1 MKISSNLKKQ
11 EDFKTLRIMSDDG
24 KAKVNVEGSIAE
36 ITLDL
41 TIAVRGLIESIA
53 DRDEMCADMLLEF
66 CKHVL
71 PKLAD
76 PEVDLDDIDDILDE
90 AVKEHKKA
98 AQEEAKKSL
107 KQIKEMLKDDDG
119 LIKTIR
125 ELLDDL
131 EDDAK

>member
-1 MKISSNLKKQ
+1 MLK
-11 EDFKTLRIMSDDG
+11 IMSDDG
-24 KAKVNVEGSIAE
+24 KTKVNVEGSIAE
-36 ITLDL
+36 ITFDL
-41 TIAVRGLIESIA
+41 TIAVRGLIESLA
-53 DRDEMCADMLLEF
+53 DQNEMCADLLLEF

-76 PEVDLDDIDDILDE
+76 PKVSLDDIDDMLDK
-90 AVKEHKKA
+90 AVEEHRKA
-98 AQEEAKKSL
+98 AEEKAKKSL
-107 KQIKEMLKDDDG
+107 KQIKEMLKGDDE

>member
-1 MKISSNLKKQ
+1 MLK
-11 EDFKTLRIMSDDG
+11 IMSDDG
-24 KAKVNVEGSIAE
+24 KATVRVEGSIAE
-36 ITLDL
+36 ITFDL
-41 TIAVRGLIESIA
+41 TIAVRGLIESFA
-53 DRDEMCADMLLEF
+53 DQDEICADMLLEF

-76 PEVDLDDIDDILDE
+76 PEVDLDDIDDLLYK
-90 AVKEHKKA
+90 AVEEHRKA
-98 AQEEAKKSL
+98 AEEEAKKSL
-107 KQIKEMLKDDDG
+107 KQIKEMLKGDDE

>member
-1 MKISSNLKKQ
+1 MLKIM
-11 EDFKTLRIMSDDG
+11 TDDE
-24 KAKVNVEGSIAE
+24 KATVRVEGSIAE
-36 ITLDL
+36 ITSDL
-41 TIAVRGLIESIA
+41 TIAVRGLIKSLA
-53 DRDEMCADMLLEF
+53 DQDEICADMLLGF
-66 CKHVL
+66 CKYAL

-90 AVKEHKKA
+90 AAKEHRKA

-107 KQIKEMLKDDDG
+107 KQIDG

-125 ELLDDL
+125 DTLDDL

>member
-1 MKISSNLKKQ
+1 MLKIM
-11 EDFKTLRIMSDDG
+11 IGDG
-24 KAKVNVEGSIAE
+24 KATVRVEGNIAT
-36 ITLDL
+36 ITFDL
-41 TIAVRGLIESIA
+41 VIAVRGLISSLA
-53 DRDEMCADMLLEF
+53 DQNEMCADMLLEF

-76 PEVDLDDIDDILDE
+76 PKVSLDDIDDILDE
-90 AVKEHKKA
+90 DVKEHRKA
-98 AQEEAKKSL
+98 AEEEAKKSL
-107 KQIKEMLKDDDG
+107 KQIKEMLKGDDG